1 MASRIHSDSDHAITH
16 RLARDHERESA
27 APHSR
32 RQPIPLVRE
41 GTVKTLIEKARETGG
56 ES

>member
-1 MASRIHSDSDHAITH
+1 MDRRFEDSDHAITH
-16 RLARDHERESA
+16 PLARDHERESA
-27 APHSR
+27 TPHSR

-56 ES
+56 DS